1 MFTCSASSSGHGANL
16 PGRGGMQPRSESP
29 STSPSEPCG
38 IGMNWTGSG
47 RCGGEEGFD
56 SDDPLGVRA
65 RAARCAKD
73 LRKEPVTRRPVATTS
88 LHFLSGSLSQS
99 PLIPERPPS
108 STPRIN
114 VAVVSGG
121 ARCFTADRRR
131 RERGE
136 SWGVFLKEEGGG
148 RGRKGGCAKMRSV

>member
-29 STSPSEPCG
+29 STSPSEPRV
-38 IGMNWTGSG
+38 IRMNRTDSG
-47 RCGGEEGFD
+47 RFGGEEG
-56 SDDPLGVRA
+56 SDPLGVRA

-73 LRKEPVTRRPVATTS
+73 LRKDPVTRRPVAKTS
-88 LHFLSGSLSQS
+88 LHILSGSLSQS

-108 STPRIN
+108 STPWIN

-121 ARCFTADRRR
+121 ARSYC
-131 RERGE
+131 
-136 SWGVFLKEEGGG
+136 
-148 RGRKGGCAKMRSV
+148 